1 MRFLLPSLVIF
12 LVTSSLVRADD
23 SNTFIHPSMER
34 NHVLLLGAFRQQSDA
49 KINTSSST
57 RSLGF
62 DLQNLGLRKSD
73 TSFAMNYRYRLT
85 ERFNLT
91 LTYSEYI
98 DRGSRS
104 LNTQVDFND
113 TIYDVGV
120 TVDSEFRTK
129 NLSTRLVYDY
139 YQSPTTSLGI
149 GVGIHALELKAS
161 IAGSGR
167 INDITSPTYV
177 RETDSL
183 LAPLPNVMLTATHAF
198 NSRLLVSGSV
208 GWLSANIEPYDGET
222 SFIDA
227 MIEYRV
233 SDHFSLAA
241 AYQLIDIHVDHQGS
255 LLNSQYSMQQGGPML
270 LVKWSF

>member
-1 MRFLLPSLVIF
+1 MRFLILGLIIFSVTPSF
-12 LVTSSLVRADD
+12 ATADD
-23 SNTFIHPSMER
+23 ANTFIHPSMER
-34 NHVLLLGAFRQQSDA
+34 NHVLLLGSFRQRSDA
-49 KINTSSST
+49 QINTSSSS

-73 TSFAMNYRYRLT
+73 TNIAINYRYRLT
-85 ERFNLT
+85 ERLNLT
-91 LTYSEYI
+91 LAYSDYI

-104 LNTQVDFND
+104 LNSQVDFND

-120 TVDSEFRTK
+120 TVESEFRTR

-139 YQSPTTSLGI
+139 YQSPTTTLGI
-149 GVGIHALELKAS
+149 GLGIHALELKAS

-167 INDITSPTYV
+167 INDTTSPTYI

-183 LAPLPNVMLTATHAF
+183 LAPLPNIMLTATHAF
-198 NSRLLVSGSV
+198 NSRLLVSGSA
-208 GWLSANIEPYDGET
+208 GWLSANIDPYDGET
-222 SFIDA
+222 RFIEG

-241 AYQLIDIHVDHQGS
+241 AYQLIDLNVDHRGR
-255 LLNSQYSMQQGGPML
+255 LLNSQYSIQQGGPML